1 VNKPDIAEGAF
12 TAVLKMKRP
21 HFKKFRFYL
30 RHATNWAVPSFLLQ
44 QRLAAELAR
53 AAEYDPVELKERVDY
68 YCKVNALFELPDGA
82 TSCCE
87 ASIGK
92 HPSAPYLD
100 LKQYLR
106 YFPVN
111 LKFQCDFRDN
121 LRNMRWLP
129 ESPAFVK
136 CRPIGTENTNSVLMK
151 LNSGRFLDFQKDQ
164 IRFEDKKPVVVFR
177 GPCYRE
183 HRQQFVQACHN
194 LPNTDIG
201 DTRNTPE
208 TALTYK
214 PFMPIEGQLRHKFII
229 SVEGNDVSSS
239 LMWIMASNSL
249 AFMTRPHFEGWFMQG
264 RLIPDHHYVLLRDD
278 YADLSEKVDHY
289 TRHTDEALTIIRH
302 ANKHVAQFYDQ
313 PREKLISLLVAKKY
327 FTYSGQW
334 HA

>member
-1 VNKPDIAEGAF
+1 
-12 TAVLKMKRP
+12 MKRP
-21 HFKKFRFYL
+21 HFKKLRFYL
-30 RHATNWAVPSFLLQ
+30 RHAISSTVPSFLLQ

-82 TSCCE
+82 TTCCK
-87 ASIGK
+87 ASIRK

-106 YFPVN
+106 YFPAN
-111 LKFQCDFRDN
+111 LKFQCNLRDN
-121 LRNMRWLP
+121 LRNIKWLP
-129 ESPAFVK
+129 ESPTFVK
-136 CRPIGTENTNSVLMK
+136 CRPIGTQNTNSVLMK
-151 LNSGRFLDFQKDQ
+151 LNSGRFFDFQKDCM
-164 IRFEDKKPVVVFR
+164 RFEEKKSVAVFR

-183 HRQQFVQACHN
+183 HRQQFVQACHK

-214 PFMPIEGQLRHKFII
+214 PFMSIDEQLKHKFII
-229 SVEGNDVSSS
+229 SVEGSDVSSS

-249 AFMTRPHFEGWFMQG
+249 AFMTKPHFEGWFMQG
-264 RLIPDHHYVLLRDD
+264 KLIPDHHYVLLRDD
-278 YADLSEKVDHY
+278 YEDLTEKIDHY
-289 TRHTDEALTIIRH
+289 TRHTEEALNIIGNAH
-302 ANKHVAQFYDQ
+302 KHVSQFYDQ
-313 PREKLISLLVAKKY
+313 PRENIISLLVVKKY

-334 HA
+334 GT